1 MYDDFYGEEAEQFS
15 FCRMPKVLFTKESFQ
30 RISAEAKVLYGL
42 LLDRMS
48 LSAKN
53 GWLDAEGRV

>member
-1 MYDDFYGEEAEQFS
+1 MYDDFCGEEAELFS
-15 FCRMPKVLFTKESFQ
+15 FCHIPNVLLTEESFK

-42 LLDRMS
+42 LLDRIS